1 MQVSRPRAGV
11 VQLKRWLSIPEM
23 GVIGI
28 LLALSLILTLTTTT
42 FLTSENLFSVAR
54 AFSWIAIMAIGE
66 CLVIITGGIDLSVAS
81 VFGLAGAVAA
91 WVMVKAGAGVLPGVL
106 AGLAVGLVCGL
117 GNGLLITKTK
127 LPPFIAT
134 IGMLNVGR
142 GLAYA
147 LTGGWPISGL
157 PASFL
162 AIGQGHLWVIPIPV
176 IIMVVLASIFAVL
189 LVRATVSRHIFAV
202 GGNEQAAILSG
213 ISADRVKLLVYSLS
227 GILAAVGGM
236 IMTSRLGVA
245 QSTAGLG
252 YEMDVVAAAVI
263 GGTSFSGGE
272 GSIVGTVLGAAIMG
286 VLRNGLVLLNVSA
299 YWQQVTIG
307 LVIVL
312 AIMADQL
319 RKR

>member
-1 MQVSRPRAGV
+1 MQVSRPGPSASR
-11 VQLKRWLSIPEM
+11 LKRWLTIPET

-91 WVMVKAGAGVLPGVL
+91 WVMVKLGAGVLLGVL
-106 AGLAVGLVCGL
+106 AGLAVGLLCGFS
-117 GNGLLITKTK
+117 NGLLITKTK

-147 LTGGWPISGL
+147 LTGGWPITGL
-157 PASFL
+157 PRPFL
-162 AIGQGHLWVIPIPV
+162 LIGQGHLWVIPVPV
-176 IIMVVLASIFAVL
+176 IIMVVLASIFSVL

-213 ISADRVKLLVYSLS
+213 ISADRVKLLVYSVS
-227 GILAAVGGM
+227 GVLAAVGGV

-312 AIMADQL
+312 AITADQL